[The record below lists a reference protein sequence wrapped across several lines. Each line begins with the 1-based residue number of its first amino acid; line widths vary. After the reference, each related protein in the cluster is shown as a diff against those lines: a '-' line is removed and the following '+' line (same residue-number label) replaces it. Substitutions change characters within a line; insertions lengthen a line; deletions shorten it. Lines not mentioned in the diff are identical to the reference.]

1 MGGTKGGSRGPK
13 DQGKR
18 PVGPSQPVI
27 QLNLNTNVELNKA
40 ENAWKPQAKKEGSAE
55 VEEDPCAELERN
67 VRSILNKLTPQKF
80 DKLVTQF
87 NGLKIDSEKKLANS
101 IELIFEKVSTFN
113 LSLEIVLIFCHK
125 LTRFGWYFSQ
135 EIT

>member
-40 ENAWKPQAKKEGSAE
+40 ENAWKPQAKKEGSADA
-55 VEEDPCAELERN
+55 EEDPCAELERN

-80 DKLVTQF
+80 DKLVKQF
-87 NGLKIDSEKKLANS
+87 NELKIDSEKKLANS
-101 IELIFEKVSTFN
+101 IELIFEKVSTLTYF
-113 LSLEIVLIFCHK
+113 LIFP
-125 LTRFGWYFSQ
+125 
-135 EIT
+135 